1 MKREDI
7 QTELNLIKATNIKIE
22 KEKNQLGLQISRKDQ
37 QLVMLEQEKFDAV
50 QDKEAAKSAVSALT
64 REVEWLRRQT
74 DNEKSDIMKLVRD
87 RDVIKR
93 TLHQVTETNI
103 KNRNEIIQKDQ
114 TIATTL
120 DQNEKYKTNVKELL
134 KSVKDISKER
144 DTHQKQAQKNQA

>member
-144 DTHQKQAQKNQA
+144 DTHQK

>member
-1 MKREDI
+1 
-7 QTELNLIKATNIKIE
+7 
-22 KEKNQLGLQISRKDQ
+22 
-37 QLVMLEQEKFDAV
+37 
-50 QDKEAAKSAVSALT
+50 
-64 REVEWLRRQT
+64 
-74 DNEKSDIMKLVRD
+74 MKLVRD

-144 DTHQKQAQKNQA
+144 DTHQKQAQKNQAQLMQMVEEVRLKKNMLSEMRKENIEYEAVRSEKNLYSKNLLEAQDDVAELNRKFKIAQH

>member
-144 DTHQKQAQKNQA
+144 DTHQKQA

>member
-1 MKREDI
+1 
-7 QTELNLIKATNIKIE
+7 
-22 KEKNQLGLQISRKDQ
+22 
-37 QLVMLEQEKFDAV
+37 MLEQEKFDAV
-50 QDKEAAKSAVSALT
+50 QEKEAAKSAVSALT

-120 DQNEKYKTNVKELL
+120 D
-134 KSVKDISKER
+134 
-144 DTHQKQAQKNQA
+144 